1 MKCPVCKTED
11 TLFAVV
17 VLRVEAPL
25 LRGGGINLSGITVGQ
40 AMVKEAWA
48 ANEVRYPVRCVA
60 CDSEFH
66 YDTTAPGLKKG
77 APPKAAEQL
86 DLFEEPGEP
95 DEAVDTTDDAP
106 DED

>member
-48 ANEVRYPVRCVA
+48 TNEVRYPVRCVA

-86 DLFEEPGEP
+86 DLFEEPEP
-95 DEAVDTTDDAP
+95 EEPSDSDDA
-106 DED
+106 DSED